1 MIAIVDYGMGNL
13 HNVQKAFEYLGVE
26 ATVTSDPRQVRRAG
40 GVVLPGV
47 GAFGKA
53 RENLRALGLDEAIL
67 GALDE
72 GRPFL
77 GICLGL
83 QLLFDASE
91 ERFGPDEPEPAGL
104 GLFPGKVRRLPAG
117 NKVPQIGWNQL
128 NIARRERLFAGVP
141 DGAFAY
147 FVHSYY
153 VDPADPQVTACTT
166 EYGVEFASA
175 VEKGLVMAVQ
185 FHPEKSGS
193 VGLKILRNFAGVVA
207 SP

>member
-1 MIAIVDYGMGNL
+1 MGNL
-13 HNVQKAFEYLGVE
+13 HTVQEAFEYLGVE

-104 GLFPGKVRRLPAG
+104 GLFPGKVR
-117 NKVPQIGWNQL
+117 
-128 NIARRERLFAGVP
+128 
-141 DGAFAY
+141 
-147 FVHSYY
+147 
-153 VDPADPQVTACTT
+153 
-166 EYGVEFASA
+166 
-175 VEKGLVMAVQ
+175 
-185 FHPEKSGS
+185 
-193 VGLKILRNFAGVVA
+193 
-207 SP
+207 